1 MKKTFKAWMIGVAFA
16 AGALEV
22 AAQDVSDP
30 KMNKSFGGDALR
42 IGEAT
47 YQQGIGTHANSDF
60 LFFLNGKYK
69 RLHAEVG
76 VHNGP
81 RGTVGF
87 TVYADDQPV
96 FESGLMLRD
105 HAAKVLDLDVS
116 GVIDLRLVVD
126 DGGNGQGGDHANWCD
141 VYVTKESTAK

>member
-1 MKKTFKAWMIGVAFA
+1 MKKTIKAWMIGVAFA

-69 RLHAEVG
+69 RFHAEVG
-76 VHNGP
+76 VHNGL
-81 RGTVGF
+81 G
-87 TVYADDQPV
+87 AL
-96 FESGLMLRD
+96 SALRFMPMIS
-105 HAAKVLDLDVS
+105 LC
-116 GVIDLRLVVD
+116 LRV
-126 DGGNGQGGDHANWCD
+126 A
-141 VYVTKESTAK
+141 